1 MAVRPKGSEQMWT
14 TWDDHVVD
22 GGEAE
27 AEAEAEAMVNV
38 PVVG

>member
-27 AEAEAEAMVNV
+27 AEAMVNV